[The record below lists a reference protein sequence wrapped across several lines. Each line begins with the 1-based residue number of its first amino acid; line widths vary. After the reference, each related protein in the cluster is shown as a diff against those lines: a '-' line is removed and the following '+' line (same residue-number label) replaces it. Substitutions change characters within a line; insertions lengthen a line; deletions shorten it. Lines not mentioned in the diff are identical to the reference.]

1 MLDTEIVAKAV
12 GFHLPNKNSTR
23 WNSQYLM
30 IKKLVEAFE
39 KAPYLQDTLNATK
52 KLGKLSAYELSVLK
66 ELIALL
72 KPFKQAT
79 DDFQADFESIGNV
92 IPAFIG
98 LKTAL
103 QLTVKDRH
111 GVDTPNPASNLAKT
125 IKHLKNVAAALE
137 KSLVSR
143 FSYVLYDSYYVL
155 GNNLYLILKL
165 NVQSNIICGL

>member
-1 MLDTEIVAKAV
+1 
-12 GFHLPNKNSTR
+12 
-23 WNSQYLM
+23 M

-155 GNNLYLILKL
+155 GNN
-165 NVQSNIICGL
+165 

>member
-1 MLDTEIVAKAV
+1 M
-12 GFHLPNKNSTR
+12 
-23 WNSQYLM
+23 
-30 IKKLVEAFE
+30 
-39 KAPYLQDTLNATK
+39 
-52 KLGKLSAYELSVLK
+52 LGKLSAYELLVLK

-92 IPAFIG
+92 IPAFLG

-103 QLTVKDRH
+103 LLTVKDRH
-111 GVDTPNPASNLAKT
+111 GVDVPNPASNLSKT
-125 IKHLKNVAAALE
+125 IKNLKNVAPALE

-155 GNNLYLILKL
+155 GNN
-165 NVQSNIICGL
+165 